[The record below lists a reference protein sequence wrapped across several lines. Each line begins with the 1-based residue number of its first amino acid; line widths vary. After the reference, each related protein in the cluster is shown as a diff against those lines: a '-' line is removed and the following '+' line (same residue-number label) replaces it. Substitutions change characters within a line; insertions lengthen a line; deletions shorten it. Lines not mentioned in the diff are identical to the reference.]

1 LILRSVIENRKDKPA
16 DAIVVGAGLA
26 GAAAAAV
33 LGKQGRNV
41 ILVDSRQTSPAVFKA
56 EKIEPDQVELLR
68 KIGLFDAVLP
78 HARRVREI
86 RSYYNGRLFRTISE
100 EQYGLSYSD
109 MVNPLRE
116 QMPANVQFKMARVT
130 GIDNTADLQRVTLES
145 GEDLTARL
153 VILACG
159 VSGEIPAAL
168 GLKRV
173 VHQKHH
179 CVAVAF
185 NIVRPNGRR
194 FDFDSATCYPES
206 SALGVD
212 YLTFF
217 PIRDTMRA
225 NLFAFPAADDGWTRR
240 FLRSPEA
247 ELEKSFP
254 NLRQAIGGF
263 RIEGK
268 VETSIIHLYGTK
280 SEPLPGVALIGDAA
294 QNACPST
301 GMGLSKVLN
310 DVDLLCCEHAPRWF
324 ETAGMGV
331 RKLAQFCNDP
341 RKCAIDEK
349 ALRGA
354 IYRRQA
360 RTDKSMRWKIHRKR
374 LHFAMR
380 FEYPEKPVARPVVTE
395 CEAQM

>member
-1 LILRSVIENRKDKPA
+1 M
-16 DAIVVGAGLA
+16 IVVGAGLA
-26 GAAAAAV
+26 GATAAAV

-56 EKIEPDQVELLR
+56 EKIEPDQAELLR
-68 KIGLFDAVLP
+68 KIGLLKAVLP
-78 HARRVREI
+78 FARRVQGI

-116 QMPANVQFKMARVT
+116 QMPASVEFKVARVT
-130 GIDNTADLQRVTLES
+130 GVENSDDLQRVTLDS
-145 GEDLTARL
+145 GEQLTARL

-159 VSGEIPAAL
+159 VSGEIPAGL

-173 VHQKHH
+173 VFKKQH

-185 NIVRPNGRR
+185 NVVRPNGRR

-206 SALGVD
+206 TALGVD

-225 NLFAFPAADDGWTRR
+225 NLFTFPAPDDLWTRR
-240 FLRSPEA
+240 FLHSPEA

-263 RIEGK
+263 RIAGK
-268 VETSIIHLYGTK
+268 IETSIIHLYGTK
-280 SEPLPGVALIGDAA
+280 GEPVPGVALIGDAA

-310 DVDLLCCEHAPRWF
+310 DVALLCGEHAPRWF
-324 ETAGMGV
+324 ATDGMGA
-331 RKLAQFCNDP
+331 RKLAEFCNDP
-341 RKCAIDEK
+341 RKCAIDDK

-354 IYRRQA
+354 VYRRQA
-360 RTDKSMRWKIHRKR
+360 RTDKSLRWKIHRKR

-380 FEYPEKPVARPVVTE
+380 FEAPEKPAANPVARE
-395 CEAQM
+395 CEAEI